1 MTVIWLIVPDMR
13 HGRQNFL
20 SFWIIFCPLTP
31 LTTQKIQ
38 ILKKN
43 EEKSLCYNVLIMCY
57 TVLEIWCVADVICI
71 FFYFRL
77 FFPFLPPS
85 QKKKRKFK
93 KNEKKSW
100 RYHHF
105 TVCTKKY
112 DHIMYSSWDMLHDR
126 WVQRW
131 YNRWTDGEMDRWMKK
146 SRTCEEGGAHVR
158 IAFWC

>member
-1 MTVIWLIVPDMR
+1 MTIIWLIVPDMR

-57 TVLEIWCVADVICI
+57 TVLLICI
-71 FFYFRL
+71 FFILGY
-77 FFPFLPPS
+77 FFPFYLPA
-85 QKKKRKFK
+85 KKKRKFK
-93 KNEKKSW
+93 KNEKNSW
-100 RYHHF
+100 RYYHF
-105 TVCTKKY
+105 TVCTKKN

-126 WVQRW
+126 WAQRW
-131 YNRWTDGEMDRWMKK
+131 TYIWTDGEMDRWMKK
-146 SRTCEEGGAHVR
+146 SRTCEEEGAHVR